1 MKYNEI
7 EKCVAFNTEEIIF
20 MPNEIFEELKNNI
33 SNTQQ
38 LTFAYSYLYL
48 ITYLYR
54 HCKYY
59 NVGDIDGN
67 KIKEILGY
75 SSNTRSINP
84 IIKKGG
90 LLDQMELTST
100 EKDFPT
106 EWHFDSFSGDLVF
119 DMLSEFDEDYQVI
132 IKEGLSRKFT
142 VKKPIRSFHRYPH
155 DVEAKKM
162 YDEQEYEDG
171 TFFEFENTHQVPF
184 EVFMFCMDNDKIGC
198 TGFYLYSYLKRM
210 NDFYFGGYDCPVE
223 KLSEE
228 TGIPT
233 RTLTNYLD
241 VLKKYH
247 MVECTINQKHFVLGL
262 PQEERKA
269 NTYETMEFELFNDKP
284 IPYEKIKVKS
294 RADYYEEQKEK
305 FKHIWGS
312 KCDIPL
318 EDLPY

>member
-1 MKYNEI
+1 
-7 EKCVAFNTEEIIF
+7 
-20 MPNEIFEELKNNI
+20 
-33 SNTQQ
+33 
-38 LTFAYSYLYL
+38 
-48 ITYLYR
+48 
-54 HCKYY
+54 
-59 NVGDIDGN
+59 
-67 KIKEILGY
+67 
-75 SSNTRSINP
+75 
-84 IIKKGG
+84 
-90 LLDQMELTST
+90 
-100 EKDFPT
+100 
-106 EWHFDSFSGDLVF
+106 
-119 DMLSEFDEDYQVI
+119 
-132 IKEGLSRKFT
+132 
-142 VKKPIRSFHRYPH
+142 
-155 DVEAKKM
+155 
-162 YDEQEYEDG
+162 
-171 TFFEFENTHQVPF
+171 
-184 EVFMFCMDNDKIGC
+184 MDNDKIGC